1 MEHAPVSTPGIA
13 QLAVNTLRTLS
24 IDAVQK
30 ANSGHPGAPMG
41 FAPVAYALWREVL
54 RYDPADPLWPNRDRF
69 VLSNGHASMLLY
81 STLFLAGVREVG
93 KDGRPGPGLAVSL
106 DDIKA
111 FRQLGSRTPGHPEYG
126 LTTGVEATTG
136 PLGQGAANSVGMA
149 IASRWLGTRYNRP
162 GKTLFDFDVYAILGD
177 GCMMEGISSE
187 AASLAGHLRLS
198 NLCWL
203 YDNNHISLDGKT
215 ALSFSE
221 DAAGRFA
228 SAGWAVT
235 HVDDAN
241 DLGKLAQAFAFF
253 KKTGDR
259 PTLVIVDSHIG
270 YGAPKKQDTSAAHGE
285 PLGVEEVRAA
295 KRNYGWPED
304 AQFLVPD
311 GVREDFAESLGARG
325 RQARE
330 AWGRT
335 FEAYRREDPA
345 LADEVERIGR
355 RELPD
360 GWQGALTPFPAD
372 AKGMATRE
380 SSGKVL
386 EALGERIPWIVGGA
400 ADLSGSTRTA
410 FKGEGPMEA
419 DHPAARN
426 VYYGVREHAMGG
438 VVNGM
443 VLSGLRGYG
452 ATFFT
457 FTDYM
462 RTPIRLSA
470 LMEIPALWVMTH
482 DSIGLGEDGPTHQ
495 PIEQLAALRAVP
507 HLLVF
512 RPADANE
519 VVECWRVVLENRHRP
534 SLFVLSRQ
542 ALPTVDRT
550 QFGAA
555 TGAAR
560 GAYVLAEAEGGK
572 PDVLLLGTGSEVALA
587 MAARSLLAQ
596 EGIRARVVSMP
607 CWRLFE
613 EQDAAYRES
622 VLPAS
627 AIARVSI
634 EAAATLG
641 WDRYVGPGGAI
652 LGMHSFGA
660 SAPIKDVQKHFG
672 FTPENV
678 AQTARALVRGGR

>member
-1 MEHAPVSTPGIA
+1 MSSPGIA
-13 QLAVNTLRTLS
+13 QLAINTLRTLS

-41 FAPVAYALWREVL
+41 FAPVAYALWRDVL
-54 RYDPADPLWPNRDRF
+54 RYDPADPRWPNRDRF

-81 STLFLAGVREVG
+81 STLFLAGVREVQ
-93 KDGRPGPGLAVSL
+93 KDGKVGSGPAVSL
-106 DDIKA
+106 DDIKQ

-162 GKTLFDFDVYAILGD
+162 GKAVFDFDVYAILGD
-177 GCMMEGISSE
+177 GCVMEGISSE
-187 AASLAGHLRLS
+187 AASLAGHLQLS
-198 NLCWL
+198 NLCWI

-221 DAAGRFA
+221 DAAARFA
-228 SAGWAVT
+228 AVGWAVT

-241 DLGKLAQAFAFF
+241 DLAKLARAFAFF
-253 KKTGDR
+253 KQTRDR

-270 YGAPKKQDTSAAHGE
+270 YGSPKKQDTSAAHGE
-285 PLGVEEVRAA
+285 PLGEEEVRAA

-311 GVREDFAESLGARG
+311 GVRVDFDEGLGTRG
-325 RQARE
+325 RAARE
-330 AWGRT
+330 AWLRM
-335 FEAYRREDPA
+335 FQEYKREHPD
-345 LADEVERIGR
+345 LADEIERMGTR
-355 RELPD
+355 DLPV
-360 GWQGALTPFPAD
+360 GWETALTTFPTD

-386 EALGERIPWIVGGA
+386 EALGQKIPWIVGGA
-400 ADLSGSTRTA
+400 ADLSGSTRTS
-410 FKGEGPMEA
+410 FKGEGPMEP
-419 DHPAARN
+419 DHPSARN
-426 VYYGVREHAMGG
+426 VYYGVREHAMGAI
-438 VVNGM
+438 VNGM

-452 ATFFT
+452 ATFFN

-462 RTPIRLSA
+462 REPIRLSA
-470 LMEIPALWVMTH
+470 LMDIPSLWVMTH

-519 VVECWRVVLENRHRP
+519 VTECWRVALKAQHRP
-534 SLFVLSRQ
+534 SLLVLSRQ
-542 ALPTVDRT
+542 ALPTFDRSKG
-550 QFGAA
+550 GAA
-555 TGAAR
+555 TGVER

-572 PDVLLLGTGSEVALA
+572 PDVLLLGTGSEVAMAMTAREQLA
-587 MAARSLLAQ
+587 KS
-596 EGIRARVVSMP
+596 GIHARVVSMP
-607 CWRLFE
+607 CWELFE

-622 VLPAS
+622 VLPA
-627 AIARVSI
+627 AVTARVSV
-634 EAAATLG
+634 EAAAALG
-641 WDRYVGPGGAI
+641 WDRYVGPKGTI
-652 LGMHSFGA
+652 LAMHSFGA

-678 AQTARALVRGGR
+678 AEAARTLVQAGK

>member
-1 MEHAPVSTPGIA
+1 MSSPSIA
-13 QLAVNTLRTLS
+13 QLAINTLRTLS

-41 FAPVAYALWREVL
+41 FAPVAYALWRNVL

-81 STLFLAGVREVG
+81 STLFLAGVRAVN
-93 KDGRPGPGLAVSL
+93 KDGKVEAGPAVSL

-162 GKTLFDFDVYAILGD
+162 GKTLFDFNVFAILGD

-198 NLCWL
+198 NLCWI

-221 DAAGRFA
+221 DAAARFGA
-228 SAGWAVT
+228 VGWAVN

-241 DLGKLAQAFAFF
+241 DLTKLAGAFAFF
-253 KKTGDR
+253 RETRDR
-259 PTLVIVDSHIG
+259 PTLLIVDSHIG
-270 YGAPKKQDTSAAHGE
+270 YGSPKKQDTSAAHGE

-311 GVREDFAESLGARG
+311 GVPEDFAEGLGRRG
-325 RQARE
+325 RAAQE
-330 AWGRT
+330 AWTQTFLAYGR
-335 FEAYRREDPA
+335 EYPE
-345 LADEVERIGR
+345 LAHEVECMR
-355 RELPD
+355 RRDLPP
-360 GWQGALTPFPAD
+360 GWEAALTAFPPD
-372 AKGMATRE
+372 AKGLATRE

-386 EALGERIPWIVGGA
+386 EALGQRVPWVVGGA

-426 VYYGVREHAMGG
+426 VYYGVREHAMGAI
-438 VVNGM
+438 VNGL
-443 VLSGLRGYG
+443 VLCGLRGYG

-470 LMEIPALWVMTH
+470 LMEIPSLWVMTH

-495 PIEQLAALRAVP
+495 PVEQLAALRAVP

-519 VVECWRVVLENRHRP
+519 DVECWRAVLKARHRP
-534 SLFVLSRQ
+534 ALFVLSRQ
-542 ALPTVDRT
+542 ALPTFDRS
-550 QFGAA
+550 QCGPASLV
-555 TGAAR
+555 AR
-560 GAYVLAEAEGGK
+560 GAYVLAEAAGG
-572 PDVLLLGTGSEVALA
+572 PPEVLLLATGSEVAMA
-587 MAARSLLAQ
+587 IAARASLA
-596 EGIRARVVSMP
+596 EGGIRARVVSMP
-607 CWRLFE
+607 CWELFE

-622 VLPAS
+622 VLPA
-627 AIARVSI
+627 AVTARVSV
-634 EAAATLG
+634 EAAAVQG
-641 WDRYVGPGGAI
+641 WDRYVGPAGTI
-652 LGMHSFGA
+652 IGMRSFGA
-660 SAPIKDVQKHFG
+660 SAPIKDVQRHFG
-672 FTPENV
+672 FTPEHITE
-678 AQTARALVRGGR
+678 AARALVKARG

>member
-1 MEHAPVSTPGIA
+1 VPNPGIA
-13 QLAVNTLRTLS
+13 QLAINTLRTLS

-41 FAPVAYALWREVL
+41 FAPVAYALWRNVL
-54 RYDPADPLWPNRDRF
+54 RYDPAEPLWPNRDRF

-81 STLFLAGVREVG
+81 STLFLAGVRALDRDGKVG
-93 KDGRPGPGLAVSL
+93 AGQAVTL

-136 PLGQGAANSVGMA
+136 PLGQGAGNSVGMA

-162 GKTLFDFDVYAILGD
+162 GRTLFDFDVYAIVGD
-177 GCMMEGISSE
+177 GCLMEGISAE
-187 AASLAGHLRLS
+187 AASLAGHLRLG
-198 NLCWL
+198 NLCWI
-203 YDNNHISLDGKT
+203 YDNNHVSLDGKT

-221 DAAGRFA
+221 DAAARFGA
-228 SAGWAVT
+228 QGWAVT

-241 DLGKLAQAFAFF
+241 DLDKLARAFAFF
-253 KKTGDR
+253 RETRDR
-259 PTLVIVDSHIG
+259 PTLIIVDSHIG
-270 YGAPKKQDTSAAHGE
+270 YGSPKKQDTSAAHGE
-285 PLGVEEVRAA
+285 PLGVDEVKAA

-311 GVREDFAESLGARG
+311 GVREDLAGSLGERG
-325 RQARE
+325 RTARE
-330 AWGRT
+330 AWNRS
-335 FEAYRREDPA
+335 FELYRKEQPA
-345 LADEVERIGR
+345 LAEEVDRIRR
-355 RELPD
+355 RELPE
-360 GWQGALTPFPAD
+360 GWQSALAAFPPD
-372 AKGMATRE
+372 AKGLATRE
-380 SSGKVL
+380 SSGRVL
-386 EALGERIPWIVGGA
+386 DALGQRIPWIVGGA
-400 ADLSGSTRTA
+400 ADLSVSTKTS
-410 FKGEGPMEA
+410 FKGEGPMEV
-419 DHPAARN
+419 DRPAARN
-426 VYYGVREHAMGG
+426 VYYGVREHAMGA

-470 LMEIPALWVMTH
+470 LMEIPSLWVMTH

-519 VVECWRVVLENRHRP
+519 VVECWRATLENRHRP
-534 SLFVLSRQ
+534 SLLVLSRQ
-542 ALPTVDRT
+542 ALPTFDRGRFAPASGVT
-550 QFGAA
+550 
-555 TGAAR
+555 R
-560 GAYVLAEAEGGK
+560 GAYVLTDAEGGV
-572 PDVLLLGTGSEVALA
+572 PEVLLLATGSEVMFAVG
-587 MAARSLLAQ
+587 ARELLAQ

-622 VLPAS
+622 VLPPS
-627 AIARVSI
+627 VRARVSV
-634 EAAATLG
+634 EAGAPLG
-641 WDRYVGPGGAI
+641 WDRYVGAEGTI
-652 LGMHSFGA
+652 LGMHGFGA
-660 SAPIKDVQKHFG
+660 SAPLQAVQKHFG
-672 FTPENV
+672 FTAEAV
-678 AQTARALVRGGR
+678 AEAARSLVRGGRKG